1 MEEREIDLLQI
12 WNVFKSKLIYILLA
26 SLIMAAMFFGVSKF
40 LLTPKYKAETSI
52 IIRQNTEN
60 NANNNME
67 INDLKFN
74 QELVNTY
81 SEIIKTR
88 GIADLVIKN
97 LNLDMTH
104 DDFKE
109 MVSVSTKNNTEIF
122 TVSVVDTI
130 PERAMHIANET
141 TIVFKEAVKEIMKID
156 NVQILD
162 KAIKPETAVSPKVN
176 MNTVLGALVG
186 FMLASLVFI
195 LKELMDNTIKSA
207 DDITETFDIPVLGV
221 IPDNKQMGRR
231 K

>member
-12 WNVFKSKLIYILLA
+12 WSVFKKKLIYILLA
-26 SLIMAAMFFGVSKF
+26 SLVMGAIFFGISKF
-40 LLTPKYKAETSI
+40 VLTPKYKAESSI
-52 IIRQNTEN
+52 IIRQDTDSTSNR
-60 NANNNME
+60 NMQ

-104 DDFKE
+104 DEFKS
-109 MVSVSTKNNTEIF
+109 MVSVSTKSNTEIF
-122 TVSVVDTI
+122 SVSVVDVI
-130 PERAMHIANET
+130 PERAMDIANET
-141 TIVFKEAVKEIMKID
+141 TTVFKEAVKEIMKID

-162 KAIKPETAVSPKVN
+162 KAIKPEKAISPKVN
-176 MNTVLGALVG
+176 VNTVLGALVG

-195 LKELMDNTIKSA
+195 FKELMDNTVKTA
-207 DDITETFDIPVLGV
+207 DDFTKTFNLPVLGV
-221 IPDNKQMGRR
+221 IPDNKRLGGR
-231 K
+231 